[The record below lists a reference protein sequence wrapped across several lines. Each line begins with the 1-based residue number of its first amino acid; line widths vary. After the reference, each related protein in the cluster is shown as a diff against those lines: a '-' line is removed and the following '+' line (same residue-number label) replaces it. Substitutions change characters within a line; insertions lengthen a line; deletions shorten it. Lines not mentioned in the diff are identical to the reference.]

1 MTHDELVKQLEDLH
15 ALIAAL
21 LIKVKASKP
30 HCVVSTQAQSLVNAY
45 TYTETASA
53 LTIAQVG
60 SGGTVWDY
68 ICMISN

>member
-30 HCVVSTQAQSLVNAY
+30 QPL
-45 TYTETASA
+45 
-53 LTIAQVG
+53 
-60 SGGTVWDY
+60 SGGGPGEEK
-68 ICMISN
+68 